1 MTNAETVARRADP
14 DANAVER
21 LDMEAVVALVP
32 PKESA
37 LARAARAVSKL
48 GDETAVFA
56 AALIPLAVGV
66 LRRAS
71 DDAPGRAPAGC
82 RLGRLPGQGGGEHT
96 VARTRPSELL
106 EHGRHEVRLFGP
118 DRKEWQSFPSGHLF
132 SCSTALGRA
141 WARCWPGARWPA
153 AGAVTW
159 VLALTRVPAGGHYPG
174 DVAAGV
180 VVGLAAEALAEWLV
194 PAERQEDRP
203 GGRP

>member
-21 LDMEAVVALVP
+21 LDMEAVVTLVP

-48 GDETAVFA
+48 GDEPPVFA
-56 AALIPLAVGV
+56 AALIPLAAGV
-66 LRRAS
+66 LRRDEAMMRRGAHLLAAVS
-71 DDAPGRAPAGC
+71 VAYLAKEAVK
-82 RLGRLPGQGGGEHT
+82 HT

-118 DRKEWQSFPSGHLF
+118 DRKEWQSFPSGHL

-153 AGAVTW
+153 AGAVT
-159 VLALTRVPAGGHYPG
+159 VLALTRVPAGGHYPS

-203 GGRP
+203 GERR